1 MVSQEFRMINP
12 DHLLETNL
20 VPDVLI
26 RAGIRRLLASTL
38 REKSHTGVEAQ
49 RAALLEYVADL
60 KKRGIAEQTQAAN
73 EQHYEVP
80 TRFYQLSLGRR
91 LKYSSGLWDDSV
103 TTLDEAEERML
114 ALTCERAGLANGQ
127 QILELGCG
135 WGSLS
140 LWMAEHFPGARI
152 TAVSNSRTQKEH
164 IDAMAAARG
173 LTNLEIITQDMNV
186 FTIDRQFDRVVS
198 VEMFEHMK
206 NYQLLLRKVAGWL
219 VPGGRLFV
227 HIFTH
232 RELAYHYEDKGPDD
246 WMTRY
251 FFAGGQMPSDD
262 LLLYFQDDLRIENH
276 WCVSGTHYQRTAEAW
291 LENMDANKAEIWPLF
306 EKTYGPDQAR
316 KWWVYWRVFY
326 MACAELWGYDRG
338 NQWHVSHY
346 RFQKP

>member
-1 MVSQEFRMINP
+1 MINP

-38 REKSHTGVEAQ
+38 REKSHPGVEAQ

-80 TRFYQLSLGRR
+80 TRFYQLCLGRR

>member
-1 MVSQEFRMINP
+1 MINP

-20 VPDVLI
+20 VPDALI

-38 REKSHTGVEAQ
+38 REKSHPGVEAQ
-49 RAALLEYVADL
+49 RAALLQYVADL

-114 ALTCERAGLANGQ
+114 ALTCERAGLADGQ

-173 LTNLEIITQDMNV
+173 FTNLEIITQDMNV

-326 MACAELWGYDRG
+326 MACAELWGYDKG

>member
-1 MVSQEFRMINP
+1 MVSQEFRLINP

-20 VPDVLI
+20 VPDALI

-38 REKSHTGVEAQ
+38 REKSHPGVEAQ
-49 RAALLEYVADL
+49 RAALLQYVADL

-80 TRFYQLSLGRR
+80 TRFYQLCLGRR

-152 TAVSNSRTQKEH
+152 TAVSNSRTQKQH

-326 MACAELWGYDRG
+326 MACAELWGYDKG

>member
-1 MVSQEFRMINP
+1 MINP

-38 REKSHTGVEAQ
+38 REKSHPGVEAQ

-164 IDAMAAARG
+164 IDTMAAARG

>member
-1 MVSQEFRMINP
+1 MINP

-20 VPDVLI
+20 VPDTLI
-26 RAGIRRLLASTL
+26 RAGIRRLLAGTL
-38 REKSHTGVEAQ
+38 REKSHSGVEAQ
-49 RAALLEYVADL
+49 RAALLQYVVDL

-80 TRFYQLSLGRR
+80 TRFYQLCLGRR

-127 QILELGCG
+127 HILELGCG

-306 EKTYGPDQAR
+306 EKTYGSDQAR

-326 MACAELWGYDRG
+326 MACAELWGYDKG

>member
-1 MVSQEFRMINP
+1 MINP

-20 VPDVLI
+20 VPDALI

-38 REKSHTGVEAQ
+38 REKSHLDVEAQ
-49 RAALLEYVADL
+49 RAALLQYVADL

-80 TRFYQLSLGRR
+80 TRFYQLCLGRR

-127 QILELGCG
+127 HILELGCG

-164 IDAMAAARG
+164 IDAVASARG

-326 MACAELWGYDRG
+326 MACAELWGYDKG

>member
-20 VPDVLI
+20 VPDALI

-38 REKSHTGVEAQ
+38 REKSHPGVEAQ
-49 RAALLEYVADL
+49 RAALLQYVADL

-80 TRFYQLSLGRR
+80 TRFYQLCLGRR

-114 ALTCERAGLANGQ
+114 ALTCERASLANGQ

-152 TAVSNSRTQKEH
+152 TAVSNSRTQKQH

-326 MACAELWGYDRG
+326 MACAELWGYDKG